1 MNISRYHAEWLSLV
15 EVSGPFV
22 SMPVLLRTFPQGL
35 DELDAGQRRD
45 LRANYET
52 WLERGQKHAG
62 HHHAWVRYV
71 LTRLLD
77 YPDALLAEGQ
87 SMPPGMEAVLPRFHE
102 TLRPD
107 LALKSRDAG
116 NKPVLLISVFPP
128 GTRLESPLPE
138 HNWKASPA
146 TRMMELLHATGITT
160 GLVTN
165 GEQWLLVYARC
176 GEATG
181 FASWYADL
189 WMQEP
194 VTLLAFRSLMHLRR
208 FFGVAAADTLPSLLD
223 ASSHDQQEVTDQLG
237 FQVRQAVEV
246 LVQAFDRI
254 DAESARTLL
263 AGVDEPTLYSASLTI
278 MMRLVFVFAAE
289 ERGMLLLGQNAFYDE
304 NYALSPLRDSLRER
318 ADQHGEEVLERRYDA
333 WCRLLAA
340 FRAIHGG
347 VEHEAMR
354 LPAYGGALFDP
365 DRYPFLEGRAA
376 GTAWAHTP
384 AKPLQINNRVVL
396 HLLEALQL
404 LRVKLSGG
412 GPAEMRRL
420 SFRALDIEQIGHVYE
435 GLLDHTVK
443 RAPEVVLEL
452 TGAKD
457 KEPEIPLSKLEALAR
472 SAPSQSAFDSA
483 PDQSDLVLMVA
494 EREQGVTLPEA
505 KAVRYD
511 RPSQELLD
519 FLKEE
524 TGRQPNSLTKSLAAG
539 YAVDEHRLQRACGND
554 QRLVNRVRPFAA
566 LIREDSFNQLV
577 VIPEGSCYVTRG
589 SDRRSS
595 GTHYT
600 PRSLTEPIVQHTL
613 EPLVYVGPAEGKP
626 ESEWVLKSPK
636 ELLDLRVCDLA
647 MGSAAFL
654 VQTCR
659 YLSERLVEAWETI
672 ERANPEAFLKT
683 PDGELSTGD
692 PSERLLPAD
701 SEERL
706 AIARRIV
713 ADRCLYGVD
722 INPMAVEM
730 AKLSL
735 WLITLHKDRPFTFLD
750 HALKCGDS
758 LLGVTSVKQIEN
770 FSLKP
775 GGQQMTFATAN
786 LFRYVEDAAAKRRAL
801 ESLASNDH
809 TQIEAKIRLHTEAE
823 SSMAK
828 VKALADCLISFEYRG
843 VSDKQYE
850 EQRVEAAYHTEL
862 AMRKPLVEFQSYAC
876 DQLHDRHPFHW
887 AVEFPEVFER
897 GGFDAFVGNPPFVKG
912 HFISQHFGDEY
923 RDYLADR
930 IHGGSAGLADLCA
943 FFVRRAYTLLLERGC
958 AGLIATNTIS
968 DGDTRKVGLDSIQEL
983 GGVIVWANPDV
994 WWYGDA
1000 SVVVSP
1006 LVIKK
1011 GPWSNTVVLAG
1022 KEVNVISASLE
1033 AGVNREVMPLLANDG
1048 KAFVGSYLLG
1058 DGFILTS
1065 EEAVKFQQ
1073 ANSNAKK
1080 VVLPYINGVEFNTFP
1095 NLQPRRFAICFWDWP
1110 LSNVREYTE
1119 LFERIDRLVK
1129 PVRDEVERDRNRC
1142 NWWLHAENRPGL
1154 YHAVGL
1160 GCRFQRHPKGW
1171 NASSHFP
1178 NRVIAKAK
1186 TSDTWAFGF
1195 LSATTIF
1202 DQALTIIADDDFGMF
1217 AVLQSAFHEV
1227 WARESGVGSKMKLDQ
1242 RYSASMFEPYP
1253 FPTVL
1258 ADISG
1263 IGCLYEETR
1272 SRLMLARQE
1281 GLTKT
1286 YNRFHN
1292 VSQNAD
1298 EIVQLRTLQKEMDQ
1312 AVAGTYG
1319 WGDLDLGHGF
1329 HETKQGIRYTISES
1343 ARRIVL
1349 DRLLALNHE
1358 RYAEEVRAGLHDKK
1372 KPAAGNKK
1380 AKKESS
1386 PVEQG
1391 TAYLPTELPLMV
1403 DAAPKR
1409 STRRYTSRAL
1419 YCRKLVL
1426 SILALSDDKLPL
1438 ERLLSAWVTM
1448 FDLKHTAAMLGNAQ
1462 DVVDWARL
1470 CPDQLAA
1477 EDSLQATLWDLIERQ
1492 AIRISPF
1499 RVVERRPEDGEA
1511 GNTDV
1516 QMDARY
1522 ALAAAK
1528 ECAANTPREKPVIIE
1543 NHFTPDFLLK
1553 VEEGIYA
1560 TA

>member
-1 MNISRYHAEWLSLV
+1 MNVSRYHAEWLSLI

-62 HHHAWVRYV
+62 HHHAWIRYV

-107 LALKSRDAG
+107 LALKNSDANG
-116 NKPVLLISVFPP
+116 KPVLLISVFPP

-194 VTLLAFRSLMHLRR
+194 ATLLAFHSLLHLRR
-208 FFGVAAADTLPSLLD
+208 FFGVATPDTLPSLLD

-254 DAESARTLL
+254 DAESGRTLL

-376 GTAWAHTP
+376 GTAWTHVP

-404 LRVKLSGG
+404 LRVKLPGG

-443 RAPEVVLEL
+443 RAPEVVLGL
-452 TGAKD
+452 SGAKD

-472 SAPSQSAFDSA
+472 HAPAQAAFDAA
-483 PDQSDLVLMVA
+483 PDQGDLLLIAA
-494 EREQGVTLPEA
+494 EREQGVQLPDGGS
-505 KAVRYD
+505 VRYGQ
-511 RPSQELLD
+511 PSRELLD

-554 QRLVNRVRPFAA
+554 QRLVNRVRPFAG

-577 VIPEGSCYVTRG
+577 IIPEGSAYVTSG

-626 ESEWVLKSPK
+626 EGEWVLKSPK

-701 SEERL
+701 SDERL

-809 TQIEAKIRLHTEAE
+809 TQIEAKIRLHAEAE
-823 SSMAK
+823 AATAK
-828 VKALADCLISFEYRG
+828 VKALADCLIAFELRG
-843 VSDKQYE
+843 VGDRQYE
-850 EQRVEAAYHTEL
+850 EQRAEVADQAEV
-862 AMRKPLVEFQSYAC
+862 AMRKPLAVFQAYAG
-876 DQLHDRHPFHW
+876 DQLRGRRPFHW
-887 AVEFPEVFER
+887 PVEFPEVFAR
-897 GGFDAFVGNPPFVKG
+897 GGFDAFVGNPPFYAG
-912 HFISQHFGDEY
+912 AWLRTLIGEDY
-923 RDYLADR
+923 RKLIVAYIASGR
-930 IHGGSAGLADLCA
+930 TGLRGTADLCVY
-943 FFVRRAYTLLLERGC
+943 FLLRTKDLKQPS
-958 AGLIATNTIS
+958 GLIGLILNNAVC
-968 DGDTRKVGLDSIQEL
+968 DGDSKAVGISALVEGRSKLMITPARKWPGAASVSYVSLWLHDKAEGSRLIEGLEYTEL
-983 GGVIVWANPDV
+983 GRSGGDEELRGEPFSLCAN
-994 WWYGDA
+994 A
-1000 SVVVSP
+1000 SVVC
-1006 LVIKK
+1006 K
-1011 GPWSNTVVLAG
+1011 GHELQ
-1022 KEVNVISASLE
+1022 
-1033 AGVNREVMPLLANDG
+1033 
-1048 KAFVGSYLLG
+1048 G
-1058 DGFILTS
+1058 DGFKIDAAEAHQLQASDPKNAEIIFPLITGEVLNSSPRFEPEGFVINFGERPLDEAKLYSQPLEIIRQRVKPERDLYVGDTGRDRYLRKNWWLFRGHRTEIVEYSRKHSKILVCT
-1065 EEAVKFQQ
+1065 VHTKY
-1073 ANSNAKK
+1073 
-1080 VVLPYINGVEFNTFP
+1080 VVFAFIPSRVVATPSMFCFLFDRFSHFALLQSSVHDVWASLYATALGETIRYVAGRCFNTFP
-1095 NLQPRRFAICFWDWP
+1095 LPETNTLDGLEKIGQAFYKARSEIMI
-1110 LSNVREYTE
+1110 SQ
-1119 LFERIDRLVK
+1119 
-1129 PVRDEVERDRNRC
+1129 NR
-1142 NWWLHAENRPGL
+1142 
-1154 YHAVGL
+1154 
-1160 GCRFQRHPKGW
+1160 
-1171 NASSHFP
+1171 
-1178 NRVIAKAK
+1178 
-1186 TSDTWAFGF
+1186 
-1195 LSATTIF
+1195 
-1202 DQALTIIADDDFGMF
+1202 
-1217 AVLQSAFHEV
+1217 
-1227 WARESGVGSKMKLDQ
+1227 
-1242 RYSASMFEPYP
+1242 
-1253 FPTVL
+1253 
-1258 ADISG
+1258 
-1263 IGCLYEETR
+1263 
-1272 SRLMLARQE
+1272 
-1281 GLTKT
+1281 GLTDL
-1286 YNRFHN
+1286 YNRFHD
-1292 VSQNAD
+1292 QNEASAD
-1298 EIVQLRTLQKEMDQ
+1298 IVRLRALHVEMDQ
-1312 AVAGTYG
+1312 AVTSAYG
-1319 WGDLDLGHGF
+1319 WTDLSLGHGF
-1329 HETKQGIRYTISES
+1329 HETKQGVRYTISES

-1358 RYAEEVRAGLHDKK
+1358 RYEEEVKAGLHEKK
-1372 KPAAGNKK
+1372 KPAKVKK
-1380 AKKESS
+1380 A
-1386 PVEQG
+1386 EQPQHVPAKG
-1391 TAYLPTELPLMV
+1391 TAVQFGLGLDLVETDKRSLPTELRLPAKDPILYAMSLVLALLSEAGGSLPWSRLLDAFVVATTPALMKKAAHAKDRTLV
-1403 DAAPKR
+1403 DAWAKR
-1409 STRRYTSRAL
+1409 WNEGATPDMLLPSIVALGGKNLDAFKGATERVFQLLDGPRRDLPAEAVYDAW
-1419 YCRKLVL
+1419 
-1426 SILALSDDKLPL
+1426 LALT
-1438 ERLLSAWVTM
+1438 VTKEAEP
-1448 FDLKHTAAMLGNAQ
+1448 DSIPVPQKVKWTKTATELVFA
-1462 DVVDWARL
+1462 
-1470 CPDQLAA
+1470 
-1477 EDSLQATLWDLIERQ
+1477 
-1492 AIRISPF
+1492 
-1499 RVVERRPEDGEA
+1499 
-1511 GNTDV
+1511 
-1516 QMDARY
+1516 
-1522 ALAAAK
+1522 
-1528 ECAANTPREKPVIIE
+1528 
-1543 NHFTPDFLLK
+1543 
-1553 VEEGIYA
+1553 
-1560 TA
+1560 

>member
-1 MNISRYHAEWLSLV
+1 MKVPRFHAEWLSLI

-45 LRANYET
+45 LRTNYET

-62 HHHAWVRYV
+62 RHHAWIRYV

-107 LALKSRDAG
+107 LALKNSDADG
-116 NKPVLLISVFPP
+116 KPVLLISFFAP
-128 GTRLESPLPE
+128 GTKLESPLPD

-194 VTLLAFRSLMHLRR
+194 VTLLAFHSLLHLRR

-223 ASSHDQQEVTDQLG
+223 ASTHDQQEVTDQLG
-237 FQVRQAVEV
+237 YQVRQAVEV

-263 AGVDEPTLYSASLTI
+263 AGVDESTLYSASLTI

-376 GTAWAHTP
+376 GTAWTHTP

-404 LRVKLSGG
+404 LRVKLPGG

-443 RAPEVVLEL
+443 RAPEVVLGL
-452 TGAKD
+452 SGAKD

-472 SAPSQSAFDSA
+472 YVPAQFVFDAA
-483 PDQSDLVLMVA
+483 PDQGDLLLMAA
-494 EREQGVTLPEA
+494 EREQGVPVPVGGS
-505 KAVRYD
+505 VRYGQ
-511 RPSQELLD
+511 PSRELLD
-519 FLKEE
+519 FLKAE
-524 TGRQPNSLTKSLAAG
+524 TGRQPNSLTKSLAGG
-539 YAVDEHRLQRACGND
+539 YAVDEHRLYRACGND
-554 QRLVNRVRPFAA
+554 QRLVNRVRPFAG

-577 VIPEGSCYVTRG
+577 IIPEGSAYVTSG

-626 ESEWVLKSPK
+626 ESEWVLKSPR

-659 YLSERLVEAWETI
+659 YLSERLVESWETI
-672 ERANPEAFLKT
+672 ERSKPEAFLKT
-683 PDGELSTGD
+683 PEGEVSTGD
-692 PSERLLPAD
+692 PSERLLPED

-735 WLITLHKDRPFTFLD
+735 WMITLHKDRPFTFLD
-750 HALKCGDS
+750 HAIKSGDS
-758 LLGVTSVKQIEN
+758 LLGVSSVKQIEN
-770 FSLKP
+770 FSLRFKE
-775 GGQQMTFATAN
+775 GEIVEHAFSTMN
-786 LFRYVEDAAAKRRAL
+786 LFRYVEDASNKRRAL
-801 ESLASNDH
+801 EVLPSNDSI
-809 TQIEAKIRLHTEAE
+809 QIEAKRRLYVEAE
-823 SSMAK
+823 ASTAK
-828 VKALADCLISFEYRG
+828 VKALADCLIAFELTG
-843 VSDKQYE
+843 VSDKQYA
-850 EQRVEAAYHTEL
+850 EQRIAAADKAEF
-862 AMRKPLVEFQSYAC
+862 AMRKTPKEFQAYAC
-876 DQLHDRHPFHW
+876 DQLHGRRPFHW
-887 AVEFPEVFER
+887 AVEFPELLER
-897 GGFDAFVGNPPFVKG
+897 GGFDAFVGNPPFMG
-912 HFISQHFGDEY
+912 GSRITGTFGNDY
-923 RDYLADR
+923 RDYCVQYVGLGQRGNADF
-930 IHGGSAGLADLCA
+930 CTY
-943 FFVRRAYTLLLERGC
+943 FFLRAHLLLREGGC
-958 AGLIATNTIS
+958 FGLIATNTI
-968 DGDTRKVGLDSIQEL
+968 GQGETREVGLDQMCSR
-983 GGVIVWANPDV
+983 GVIYKAVSSTPWP
-994 WWYGDA
+994 GDA
-1000 SVVVSP
+1000 SLEVAHVWLRKSVWA
-1006 LVIKK
+1006 
-1011 GPWSNTVVLAG
+1011 GNVVLND
-1022 KEVNVISASLE
+1022 KKVDSITT
-1033 AGVNREVMPLLANDG
+1033 LLAESGGTIGRQNRLHANAHMSFEG
-1048 KAFVGSYLLG
+1048 SKAYGLGFV
-1058 DGFILTS
+1058 LTS
-1065 EEAVKFQQ
+1065 EEASDLL
-1073 ANSNAKK
+1073 AMSPDNRR
-1080 VVLPYINGVEFNTFP
+1080 VLFPYLGGDDINNRPEQSPSRWIINFF
-1095 NLQPRRFAICFWDWP
+1095 DWP
-1110 LSNVREYTE
+1110 LDRSASGSWFSATDLDRTVFLRSGIVPNDYPGKVAADFPDCLRIIEEKVRA
-1119 LFERIDRLVK
+1119 ERTSIK
-1129 PVRDEVERDRNRC
+1129 GNNSIAERRRKF
-1142 NWWLHAENRPGL
+1142 WWLYG
-1154 YHAVGL
+1154 
-1160 GCRFQRHPKGW
+1160 
-1171 NASSHFP
+1171 SD
-1178 NRVIAKAK
+1178 AK
-1186 TSDTWAFGF
+1186 TLYQTVKRLPRF
-1195 LSATTIF
+1195 LIR
-1202 DQALTIIADDDFGMF
+1202 ALTSKHHGFVFCGHGIIVAQTTSVVALSGYDDFCL
-1217 AVLQSAFHEV
+1217 LQSDIHNV
-1227 WARESGVGSKMKLDQ
+1227 WALEYGNKLETRPQYTTTDC
-1242 RYSASMFEPYP
+1242 FETFP
-1253 FPTVL
+1253 FPCDKNQL
-1258 ADISG
+1258 MQIGELYYKCRQDIMWSH
-1263 IGCLYEETR
+1263 
-1272 SRLMLARQE
+1272 QE

-1286 YNRFHN
+1286 YNRCHN
-1292 VSQNAD
+1292 SN
-1298 EIVQLRTLQKEMDQ
+1298 ERSSHIVKLRAIHLQMDQ
-1312 AVAGTYG
+1312 AVATAYG
-1319 WGDLDLGHGF
+1319 WNDLDLGHGF
-1329 HETKQGIRYTISES
+1329 HETKLGVRYTISES

-1358 RYAEEVRAGLHDKK
+1358 RYAEEVKAGLHEKK
-1372 KPAAGNKK
+1372 KSATGAKR
-1380 AKKESS
+1380 AKKEKLADA
-1386 PVEQG
+1386 VKETG
-1391 TAYLPTELPLMV
+1391 TPYLTEELPL
-1403 DAAPKR
+1403 
-1409 STRRYTSRAL
+1409 
-1419 YCRKLVL
+1419 
-1426 SILALSDDKLPL
+1426 
-1438 ERLLSAWVTM
+1438 
-1448 FDLKHTAAMLGNAQ
+1448 
-1462 DVVDWARL
+1462 
-1470 CPDQLAA
+1470 
-1477 EDSLQATLWDLIERQ
+1477 
-1492 AIRISPF
+1492 
-1499 RVVERRPEDGEA
+1499 
-1511 GNTDV
+1511 
-1516 QMDARY
+1516 
-1522 ALAAAK
+1522 
-1528 ECAANTPREKPVIIE
+1528 
-1543 NHFTPDFLLK
+1543 
-1553 VEEGIYA
+1553 
-1560 TA
+1560 

>member
-1 MNISRYHAEWLSLV
+1 MKVPRFHAEWLSLI

-45 LRANYET
+45 LRTNYET

-62 HHHAWVRYV
+62 HHHAWIRYV

-107 LALKSRDAG
+107 LALKNSDADG
-116 NKPVLLISVFPP
+116 KPVLLISFFAS
-128 GTRLESPLPE
+128 GTKLESPLPE

-194 VTLLAFRSLMHLRR
+194 VTLLAFHSLLHLRR
-208 FFGVAAADTLPSLLD
+208 FFGVAVPETLPSLLD

-237 FQVRQAVEV
+237 YQVRQAVEV

-254 DAESARTLL
+254 DAESGRTLL

-365 DRYPFLEGRAA
+365 DRYPFLEGRAP
-376 GTAWAHTP
+376 GTAWTRTP

-404 LRVKLSGG
+404 LRVKLPGG

-443 RAPEVVLEL
+443 RAPEVVLGL
-452 TGAKD
+452 SGAKD

-472 SAPSQSAFDSA
+472 YVPAQPVFAVA
-483 PDQSDLVLMVA
+483 PDQGDLLLMAA
-494 EREQGVTLPEA
+494 EREQGVPVPEGGA
-505 KAVRYD
+505 IRYGQ
-511 RPSQELLD
+511 PSRELLD

-524 TGRQPNSLTKSLAAG
+524 TGRQPNSLTKSLASG
-539 YAVDEHRLQRACGND
+539 YAVDEHRLCRACGND
-554 QRLVNRVRPFAA
+554 QRLVNRVRPFAG
-566 LIREDSFNQLV
+566 LIREDSFNHLV
-577 VIPEGSCYVTRG
+577 IIPEGSAYVTSG
-589 SDRRSS
+589 NDRRSS

-626 ESEWVLKSPK
+626 EGEWVLKSPR

-672 ERANPEAFLKT
+672 ERGRPDAFLKT
-683 PDGELSTGD
+683 PEGEVSIGD

-758 LLGVTSVKQIEN
+758 LLGVSSVKQIEN

-775 GGQQMTFATAN
+775 DGQQMTFATAN
-786 LFRYVEDAAAKRRAL
+786 LFRYVEEASAKRSAL
-801 ESLASNDH
+801 ESLTSNDQ
-809 TQIEAKIRLHTEAE
+809 TQIEAKIRLHAEAE
-823 SSMAK
+823 TATAK
-828 VKALADCLISFEYRG
+828 VKALADCLIAFELRG
-843 VSDKQYE
+843 VGDKQYE
-850 EQRVEAAYHTEL
+850 EQRAETADQAEL
-862 AMRKPLVEFQSYAC
+862 AMRKPLPQFQAYAC
-876 DQLHDRHPFHW
+876 GQLSGRRPFHW
-887 AVEFPEVFER
+887 AVEFPEIFDH
-897 GGFDAFVGNPPFVKG
+897 GGFDAFVGNPPFMGGQKITG
-912 HFISQHFGDEY
+912 AFGSDY
-923 RDYLADR
+923 RDYIVRVIAGQR
-930 IHGGSAGLADLCA
+930 KGSADFSVFFMLRATYLNRLAG
-943 FFVRRAYTLLLERGC
+943 TLG
-958 AGLIATNTIS
+958 
-968 DGDTRKVGLDSIQEL
+968 
-983 GGVIVWANPDV
+983 
-994 WWYGDA
+994 
-1000 SVVVSP
+1000 
-1006 LVIKK
+1006 LVI
-1011 GPWSNTVVLAG
+1011 T
-1022 KEVNVISASLE
+1022 SAIAE
-1033 AGVNREVMPLLANDG
+1033 GDNREVGLEHLETIGRSIFRAETSQPWPGTASVTYSAIYLTNQRWNGPFALNGKEEDGITPYLTASGDVCGKPYRLKTNEGKSFIGHYVLGMGFLLQPAEAKALVEKDG
-1048 KAFVGSYLLG
+1048 KNRDVLFPFLNGAELNA
-1058 DGFILTS
+1058 TW
-1065 EEAVKFQQ
+1065 
-1073 ANSNAKK
+1073 NSAPTRW
-1080 VVLPYINGVEFNTFP
+1080 VINFR
-1095 NLQPRRFAICFWDWP
+1095 QWP
-1110 LSNVREYTE
+1110 LSNESKPQGYIGPVAEDYADCLNIVRQ
-1119 LFERIDRLVK
+1119 LVK
-1129 PVRDEVERDRNRC
+1129 PERDANKRDRRRERWWLFGDYAPSLEHAIQQDKLLFAISMTAAKHIAFCKVERGV
-1142 NWWLHAENRPGL
+1142 LLSHAL
-1154 YHAVGL
+1154 
-1160 GCRFQRHPKGW
+1160 
-1171 NASSHFP
+1171 
-1178 NRVIAKAK
+1178 
-1186 TSDTWAFGF
+1186 
-1195 LSATTIF
+1195 
-1202 DQALTIIADDDFGMF
+1202 
-1217 AVLQSAFHEV
+1217 AVLAFNRWSEFGVVSCSLHDV
-1227 WARESGVGSKMKLDQ
+1227 WTRMHTSYNLALP
-1242 RYSASMFEPYP
+1242 RYIHTDCFLTFP
-1253 FPTVL
+1253 FPKLSVPL
-1258 ADISG
+1258 DKLSKEYHDCRQDIM
-1263 IGCLYEETR
+1263 
-1272 SRLMLARQE
+1272 RLKQQ
-1281 GLTKT
+1281 GSTDT
-1286 YNRFHN
+1286 YNRFHDLKDI
-1292 VSQNAD
+1292 SED
-1298 EIVQLRTLQKEMDQ
+1298 IMRFRSIHMKIDQ
-1312 AVAGTYG
+1312 AVSADYG
-1319 WGDLDLGHGF
+1319 WSDLDLGHGF
-1329 HETKQGIRYTISES
+1329 HETKQGVRYTISEA
-1343 ARRIVL
+1343 ARRVVL

-1358 RYAEEVRAGLHDKK
+1358 RYAEEVKAGLHEKK
-1372 KPAAGNKK
+1372 KSATGAKR
-1380 AKKESS
+1380 AKKEKLADA
-1386 PVEQG
+1386 VKETG
-1391 TAYLPTELPLMV
+1391 TPYLTEELPL
-1403 DAAPKR
+1403 
-1409 STRRYTSRAL
+1409 
-1419 YCRKLVL
+1419 
-1426 SILALSDDKLPL
+1426 
-1438 ERLLSAWVTM
+1438 
-1448 FDLKHTAAMLGNAQ
+1448 
-1462 DVVDWARL
+1462 
-1470 CPDQLAA
+1470 
-1477 EDSLQATLWDLIERQ
+1477 
-1492 AIRISPF
+1492 
-1499 RVVERRPEDGEA
+1499 
-1511 GNTDV
+1511 
-1516 QMDARY
+1516 
-1522 ALAAAK
+1522 
-1528 ECAANTPREKPVIIE
+1528 
-1543 NHFTPDFLLK
+1543 
-1553 VEEGIYA
+1553 
-1560 TA
+1560 